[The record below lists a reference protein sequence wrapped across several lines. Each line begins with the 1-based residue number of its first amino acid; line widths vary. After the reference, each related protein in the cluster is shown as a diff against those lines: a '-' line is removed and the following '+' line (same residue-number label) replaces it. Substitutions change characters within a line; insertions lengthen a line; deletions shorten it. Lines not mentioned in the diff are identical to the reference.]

1 MKKIISLI
9 FILPISFLVFSQTST
24 SFDKEEYLLNGTSFS
39 FQYQNAGAIDV
50 SFADNK
56 ITYKWINGM
65 NADKPAQTYPYKS
78 TKIDAGIY
86 LVNWHEPDTENFVT
100 QVYNFNSNT
109 VKVSVIAKYGT
120 EKPFL
125 GFQSGVIEHVVKKIK

>member
-1 MKKIISLI
+1 M
-9 FILPISFLVFSQTST
+9 
-24 SFDKEEYLLNGTSFS
+24 LNGTSFT
-39 FQYQNAGAIDV
+39 FQYQNFGAVDI
-50 SFADNK
+50 SFANDSL
-56 ITYKWINGM
+56 TYKWLNGR

-86 LVNWHEPDTENFVT
+86 LVNWHEPDTKNFIT

-109 VKVSVIAKYGT
+109 VKVSVISKYGS

-125 GFQSGVIEHVVKKIK
+125 GFQSGVIEHVVKKEN

>member
-1 MKKIISLI
+1 MKKSIYIVTLLLTSLTT
-9 FILPISFLVFSQTST
+9 FAQTNT
-24 SFDKEEYLLNGTSFS
+24 NLDKEEHLLNGTSFT
-39 FQYQNAGAIDV
+39 FQYQNAGAVDI
-50 SFADNK
+50 SFANDSL
-56 ITYKWINGM
+56 TYKWLNGR
-65 NADKPAQTYPYKS
+65 NADKPAQTYSYKS

-109 VKVSVIAKYGT
+109 VKVSVISKYGG

-125 GFQSGVIEHVVKKIK
+125 GFQSGVIEHVVRKIE